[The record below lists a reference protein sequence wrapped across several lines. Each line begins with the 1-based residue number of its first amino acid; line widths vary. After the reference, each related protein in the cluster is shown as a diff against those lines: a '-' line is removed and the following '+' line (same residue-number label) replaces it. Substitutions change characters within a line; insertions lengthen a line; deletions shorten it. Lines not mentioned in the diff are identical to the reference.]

1 MPVKYEGILKG
12 NHLIRLEFFMG
23 TNIIGLEFFMD

>member
-12 NHLIRLEFFMG
+12 NHLIRLEFVTG
-23 TNIIGLEFFMD
+23 SDIIGLEFFMG